1 MTETT
6 RKRLE
11 DLEGKVGIG
20 DDSGMLDAKVQ
31 HFDISPDGDLVRLD
45 DLSGPRDDRPAKRD
59 IHVIFVDAE
68 NGRPGPCYLAW
79 LRRRKAAGEQLNAE
93 DLLALNNAASA
104 RENST
109 GSL

>member
-1 MTETT
+1 MRDTL
-6 RKRLE
+6 KRLE
-11 DLEGKVGIG
+11 KIEAEIGIA
-20 DDSGMLDAKVQ
+20 DDTDMLDAKIQ
-31 HFDISPDGDLVRLD
+31 CFDISPDGNLVRLD
-45 DLSGPRDDRPAKRD
+45 DLYGPRDDRPAKRD

-93 DLLALNNAASA
+93 DLLALNNAERA
-104 RENST
+104 RENTT